1 MEIDNDV
8 INEAIV
14 LRKGKM
20 MKIGHAIIAAT
31 ALLNSFE
38 LITRNVD
45 DFKHLPSIN
54 ITNPFD
60 T

>member
-14 LRKGKM
+14 IRKGKM
-20 MKIGHAIIAAT
+20 MKIGDAIIAAT
-31 ALLNSFE
+31 AFLNSFE
-38 LITRNVD
+38 LVTRNVD
-45 DFKHLPSIN
+45 DFKHLTSIT